1 MESVLHGGLTQSSN
15 PPIHTDILLSVY
27 SKYQDVFLVPITVA
41 TATAAAA
48 AAIATTAAA
57 TATITTT
64 TATAT

>member
-48 AAIATTAAA
+48 AIATTAAA
-57 TATITTT
+57 AATITTT